1 VSGIRL
7 TPPFARSYSPRLSP
21 SAGGTCGVAR
31 RGRLAALPHP
41 ADAVPL
47 RFAMKQEVEGILRE
61 LIADAEARLL
71 ALEQRDAQAGPFGN
85 GRALG

>member
-1 VSGIRL
+1 
-7 TPPFARSYSPRLSP
+7 
-21 SAGGTCGVAR
+21 
-31 RGRLAALPHP
+31 
-41 ADAVPL
+41 
-47 RFAMKQEVEGILRE
+47 MKQEVEGILRE